1 MSQGLSPCF
10 PAGGDARTK
19 VRAYLRGKGGQCA
32 GGPGLSQTQK
42 HQREE
47 GEGQSQSKIVTAS
60 GPFGVIGCR
69 FCGVKR
75 IARCEFKDVA
85 GAAGRARWPVM
96 RVTRDA

>member
-1 MSQGLSPCF
+1 M
-10 PAGGDARTK
+10 
-19 VRAYLRGKGGQCA
+19 
-32 GGPGLSQTQK
+32 PGLKSGPISEAKT
-42 HQREE
+42 HQRGE

>member
-47 GEGQSQSKIVTAS
+47 GEGLSQRQGRAVLGRS
-60 GPFGVIGCR
+60 GPISNA
-69 FCGVKR
+69 K
-75 IARCEFKDVA
+75 ASA
-85 GAAGRARWPVM
+85 GGR
-96 RVTRDA
+96 